1 MSRLLVL
8 SRENPYKSLG
18 FIVKLPPE
26 LNLEGGAPEGVG
38 GRGEGVVFISGATQ
52 KKRQLKGK
60 NLRSIYSMLFNVYT

>member
-26 LNLEGGAPEGVG
+26 LNLEGAAIEVTSG
-38 GRGEGVVFISGATQ
+38 GGGFLIGEGVVATVL
-52 KKRQLKGK
+52 LKYILK
-60 NLRSIYSMLFNVYT
+60 YYYNLFAN